1 MNNKILKNI
10 LFVSFFLLQFTNYS
24 SSEINSKAWS
34 TKCNEDKK
42 TCIIII
48 KNEIKTE
55 GDKAQRL
62 ATAFIQIGSS
72 KQKKMNLIDEDD
84 QTYKLSEE
92 NKNVSVLFV
101 NLPLNTDLK
110 KKPLV
115 AIDGKNLGNLTF
127 SHCNQVDGCTTNVV
141 IGSDAIDLFR
151 KGNTMSVIMGVYGS
165 AKSVKIEFPL
175 KNFSKSYAKLL
186 KK

>member
-1 MNNKILKNI
+1 MNNKIFKNI

-24 SSEINSKAWS
+24 SSEINSKTWS
-34 TKCNEDKK
+34 VECGDDKNA
-42 TCIIII
+42 CVIAI
-48 KNEIKTE
+48 KKEIKTKD
-55 GDKAQRL
+55 DKMQRL
-62 ATAFIQIGSS
+62 ATAYIQIGSS

-101 NLPLNTDLK
+101 NLPLNTDLR
-110 KKPLV
+110 KKPIV

-127 SHCNQVDGCTTNVV
+127 THCNQVDGCKTNVV
-141 IGSDAIDLFR
+141 IGNDVIDLFR
-151 KGNTMSVIMGVYGS
+151 KGNTMLVVMGVYGS

-175 KNFSKSYAKLL
+175 KNFSKSYAKLI